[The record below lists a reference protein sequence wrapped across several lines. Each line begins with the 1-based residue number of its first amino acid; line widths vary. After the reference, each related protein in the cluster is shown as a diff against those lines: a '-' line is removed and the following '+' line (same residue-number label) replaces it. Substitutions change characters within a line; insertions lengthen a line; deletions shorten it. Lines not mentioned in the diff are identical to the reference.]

1 MLLFYPLSAG
11 LSTLRPNLIEAG
23 FDAGDLIVI
32 GRQRGELRAERL
44 GDDRARIAEL
54 LQAVHHTGN
63 VDPAGFARKSARG
76 IRQLEAVD
84 PVRRV
89 VHVDADDAALVGDV
103 VENIPVICASVP
115 VVRVEQQADVL
126 AAVLCEAEHL
136 LRRVDKGVFLVLRPV

>member
-1 MLLFYPLSAG
+1 MNRIPKMRFISFMLLFYPLSAG

-84 PVRRV
+84 PVPARRSR
-89 VHVDADDAALVGDV
+89 G
-103 VENIPVICASVP
+103 
-115 VVRVEQQADVL
+115 R
-126 AAVLCEAEHL
+126 
-136 LRRVDKGVFLVLRPV
+136 